1 MHMDARISI
10 LGDWAMI
17 TRNTR
22 DHPYQNPLDM
32 FPSWRQFP
40 IFNNSIHSDGLQH
53 PSKLGTTSFVFH
65 HFIFCLACIQE
76 SVCSA
81 SPLLVK
87 ILFVTWDILR
97 PTKSFRESSHLC
109 TKGPWTSAK
118 LSPGPGIHRGLDKM
132 RGINLRR
139 WGKMKDTYSK

>member
-1 MHMDARISI
+1 MSVLRHVTHRRCIFPPEFLKVIRRPPTSPSI
-10 LGDWAMI
+10 GTYQHSLRPRDLKPYPFGCTWMQGSASLVIELMI

-53 PSKLGTTSFVFH
+53 PSKLGTTSLVFH

-87 ILFVTWDILR
+87 ILFVT
-97 PTKSFRESSHLC
+97 
-109 TKGPWTSAK
+109 
-118 LSPGPGIHRGLDKM
+118 
-132 RGINLRR
+132 
-139 WGKMKDTYSK
+139 